1 MQKINLNRFRD
12 NMPITKN
19 KRKYKYDEY
28 SREICFVCN
37 DRAADIVHDEEMYCA
52 TCYIKNGL
60 GVITKCQ

>member
-1 MQKINLNRFRD
+1 
-12 NMPITKN
+12 MPITKN